1 MSAKANKPSILKKR
15 DEMAYFRLPKP
26 EMDRLRAIAAADER
40 PVSDI
45 VRRAVRKFLSRQTAA

>member
-1 MSAKANKPSILKKR
+1 
-15 DEMAYFRLPKP
+15 MAYFRLPKP